1 MMGLE
6 FNCDD
11 NNYNTTRAIVLLSS
25 LFEGGDTCLHLL
37 PWVHHPLHCG
47 LLGHLGQSEVGI
59 DVDVDVCNFGSSLL
73 RLLVLLLFPFLRFW
87 RLDCGMLVVH
97 LQFFTILL
105 QYLLVNFVAKVT

>member
-1 MMGLE
+1 M

-25 LFEGGDTCLHLL
+25 LFEGDTCLHLL

-59 DVDVDVCNFGSSLL
+59 DVDVNVCNFGSSLL